1 MLLGQKGL
9 WTQNT
14 SYKTENLNIIIIKTE
29 YLTLWKSFCH
39 LDNGP
44 HYHNTGFIL
53 YLAEVSQA
61 FQLTLVEY
69 NNFEAGEGK
78 SKLDTHF
85 AHISHKIVRW
95 VRVGNNLETGSQ
107 LGDLIGV
114 CIFDLCS
121 NYLRAPIIFSNV
133 WNMPYPV
140 SFLTG
145 NPSPPSNYVPQLSI
159 FVVSLQLLFSC
170 LHFLVTSRSHIWIF
184 VRLRTGNILFWPR
197 KLSFLTKSTFLQSL
211 SHGLIALFPMLKLNF
226 LGTSYID
233 STA

>member
-14 SYKTENLNIIIIKTE
+14 SYKTE
-29 YLTLWKSFCH
+29 YLILWKSFCH

-121 NYLRAPIIFSNV
+121 NSLKAPIIFSNV
-133 WNMPYPV
+133 WIMPYPL
-140 SFLTG
+140 SFLRG
-145 NPSPPSNYVPQLSI
+145 NPSPPSNYVPQLWVY
-159 FVVSLQLLFSC
+159 FWLAFSC
-170 LHFLVTSRSHIWIF
+170 YFLVCIF
-184 VRLRTGNILFWPR
+184 LCKCL
-197 KLSFLTKSTFLQSL
+197 
-211 SHGLIALFPMLKLNF
+211 
-226 LGTSYID
+226 Y
-233 STA
+233 